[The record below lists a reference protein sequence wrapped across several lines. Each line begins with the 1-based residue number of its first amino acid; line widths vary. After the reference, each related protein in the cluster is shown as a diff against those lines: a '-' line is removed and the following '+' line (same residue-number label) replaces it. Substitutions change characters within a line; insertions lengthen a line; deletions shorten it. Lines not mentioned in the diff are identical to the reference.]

1 MIMLQLAM
9 YFLNSYFT
17 FCQKESSYKRHFNY
31 KLLKMNSFHY
41 ELFDDSFT
49 RFNTRTDFMNT
60 FLQMEIID
68 FLNFDLTQTCPG
80 A

>member
-1 MIMLQLAM
+1 
-9 YFLNSYFT
+9 
-17 FCQKESSYKRHFNY
+17 
-31 KLLKMNSFHY
+31 MNSFHY

>member
-41 ELFDDSFT
+41 ELFDD
-49 RFNTRTDFMNT
+49 RFKTLTAFMNT
-60 FLQMEIID
+60 FLQMEKID
-68 FLNFDLTQTCPG
+68 F
-80 A
+80 